1 MSSTTSSLLA
11 KRRGENMERGMALNL
26 SSRSNLNTNGHER
39 RGSQKWRVL
48 DDQQKAMAK
57 SQDWRPTLGGGT
69 GGTQWVEIDRQKEKE
84 MGGLGS
90 GLTSGDLPKTPG
102 WVPKLTPTRRGDE
115 LFLSVA

>member
-1 MSSTTSSLLA
+1 
-11 KRRGENMERGMALNL
+11 MERGMALNL
-26 SSRSNLNTNGHER
+26 SSRSNLASNGHER

-57 SQDWRPTLGGGT
+57 SQDWRPTLGA
-69 GGTQWVEIDRQKEKE
+69 GGTQWVEIDRQKERE

-90 GLTSGDLPKTPG
+90 GLGSGDLPKTPG